1 MSNPV
6 FPTLRKLYAGID
18 NPLFLGDIQVA
29 DQNALSAL
37 LLLSGCESGDFRIIS
52 GLDYILGTPNTYSP
66 GLIYFHG
73 DFFYS
78 ATAFNEGL
86 YLATSY
92 VDVLS
97 ETFDDTT
104 ARNIYTNQVA
114 TSTSTPSGNSPIF
127 TGNMNTVRINNKYL
141 QQQIVAILTITNALG
156 TAADANL
163 GTGTGQILTADQTYT
178 QAQVN
183 ALLLQR
189 APSTVGSIAFV
200 RDILGTF
207 ASNFDGAGLGIVY
220 PWYNSLTGER
230 WALTTG
236 TAVAGGHTAPNTA
249 GKAFIGQGTD
259 AGSNVFSE
267 GDTYGANHY
276 QIVANDLPVLE
287 TDPVFSA
294 STGGSMI
301 AYTAPGTSA
310 TLQPLDVNSGSPNNP
325 INIMQSSLALYEV
338 IRLV

>member
-6 FPTLRKLYAGID
+6 FPTLRKLYPGID

-37 LLLSGCESGDFRIIS
+37 LLLSGCDSGDFRIIG

-66 GLIYFHG
+66 GLIYFNG

-78 ATAFNEGL
+78 ANAFNEGL

-92 VDVLS
+92 VDVLL
-97 ETFDDTT
+97 ETFDDTN
-104 ARNIYTNQVA
+104 ARNIYTNQIA
-114 TSTSTPSGNSPIF
+114 TSTSTPTGNTPQF
-127 TGNMNTVRINNKYL
+127 TGDMNSYRINNKYL
-141 QQQIVAILTITNALG
+141 QNQLLDVIAQINTYG
-156 TAADANL
+156 TAAQANL
-163 GTGTGQILTADQTYT
+163 GTGTGEVLTADQTYT
-178 QAQVN
+178 QSQVN

-189 APSTVGSIAFV
+189 APSTVGSIVFV

-207 ASNFDGAGLGIVY
+207 DSNFDGTGLGIVY

-249 GKAFIGQGTD
+249 GQTFIGQGTD
-259 AGSNVFSE
+259 AGSHTFSD
-267 GDTYGANHY
+267 GNSYGANSY
-276 QIVANDLPVLE
+276 QLTPNNIPQLE
-287 TDPVFSA
+287 TRSKFAATSGTGQNGYATVPVA
-294 STGGSMI
+294 T
-301 AYTAPGTSA
+301 TAPE
-310 TLQPLDVNSGSPNNP
+310 DVNAGSPNTALNM
-325 INIMQSSLALYEV
+325 MQSSTALYEV